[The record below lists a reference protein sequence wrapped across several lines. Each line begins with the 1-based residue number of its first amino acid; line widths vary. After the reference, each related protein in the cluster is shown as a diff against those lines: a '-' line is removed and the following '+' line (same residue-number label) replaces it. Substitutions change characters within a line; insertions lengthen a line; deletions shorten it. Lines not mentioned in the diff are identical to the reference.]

1 MAEHMEK
8 RRLAIV
14 TTHPIQ
20 YYAPIFRLL
29 SERGNILVKV
39 FYTWE
44 KEAAVFDKDF
54 GKEVK
59 WDIPLL
65 DGYEYLFV
73 SNEGNFGRDF
83 RSVRNPGLIREIEAW
98 GAQAVL
104 FFGWNYYSHL
114 KAMRHFKNK
123 IPVLFRGDSTLLN
136 ERPGLKRMARRLFLR
151 WIYRHVDVALYVG
164 ANNKAYFRAHGLK
177 EEQLVFAPHAIDND
191 RFYDPSGKSEE
202 EAKRWKKE
210 LGISESDGILTYVGK
225 FQDTKDLFLLLE
237 AFIELNAPGWH
248 LLFIGNG
255 ELELSL
261 KEAAK
266 RNGNIHFLPFQNQS
280 RMPVVYRIGDIFCLP
295 SKGETWGLSVN
306 EAMACSR
313 ALLLSDRC
321 GCTVDLLV
329 EGKNGSS
336 FASGDKKELV
346 EKMRGLM
353 APDADIV
360 AMGLYSAEL
369 IRSWSYNQVIAA
381 VERLLL

>member
-1 MAEHMEK
+1 MEK

-44 KEAAVFDKDF
+44 KEAATFDKDF

-114 KAMRHFKNK
+114 KAMRYFKNR
-123 IPVLFRGDSTLLN
+123 IPVFFRGDSTLLN

-151 WIYRHVDVALYVG
+151 WIYRYVDVALYVG

-177 EEQLVFAPHAIDND
+177 EDQLVFAPHAIDND
-191 RFYDPSGKSEE
+191 RFYDKSGKFEE

-210 LGISESDGILTYVGK
+210 LGISEPDRVLTYVGK
-225 FQDTKDLFLLLE
+225 FYDTKDLFLLLE

-255 ELELSL
+255 ELETSL
-261 KEAAK
+261 KEAAE
-266 RNGNIHFLPFQNQS
+266 RSGNIHFLPFQNQS

-321 GCTVDLLV
+321 GCTIDLLV
-329 EGKNGSS
+329 EGRNGSS
-336 FASGDKKELV
+336 FTSGNKKELV
-346 EKMRGLM
+346 EKMKRLTG
-353 APDADIV
+353 PDADIA
-360 AMGLYSAEL
+360 AMGLFSAEL
-369 IRSWSYNQVIAA
+369 IRSWSYNQVISA